1 MSSIIVKSLSNEG
14 FLMETV
20 MSDVFFFMFSLI
32 VFIKIVVPKTNDYL
46 AFKNMEAK
54 IGGPKAH
61 WLKGHLNEV

>member
-20 MSDVFFFMFSLI
+20 LSDVFFVLFSLI
-32 VFIKIVVPKTNDYL
+32 VFIKIVVPKTKYYL
-46 AFKNMEAK
+46 AFKRMEAK

-61 WLKGHLNEV
+61 WLRGHLDEV